1 VGAPAGSS
9 WYHIGGI
16 RKQEGS
22 EQIIAWTDIY
32 ILPQFAQLSGEPD
45 HSQLMVFEQIEKK
58 FGTKIDRAE
67 VDMYAS
73 KAIPIIAKHI
83 KIKPGDP
90 CLVIIRRY
98 YDSRDQLFEITVT
111 YHPED
116 RYTYSMEFKGASNY

>member
-1 VGAPAGSS
+1 MES
-9 WYHIGGI
+9 
-16 RKQEGS
+16 K
-22 EQIIAWTDIY
+22 
-32 ILPQFAQLSGEPD
+32 
-45 HSQLMVFEQIEKK
+45 FEQIEKK

-67 VDMYAS
+67 VDVYAS

-83 KIKPGDP
+83 KIEPGDP